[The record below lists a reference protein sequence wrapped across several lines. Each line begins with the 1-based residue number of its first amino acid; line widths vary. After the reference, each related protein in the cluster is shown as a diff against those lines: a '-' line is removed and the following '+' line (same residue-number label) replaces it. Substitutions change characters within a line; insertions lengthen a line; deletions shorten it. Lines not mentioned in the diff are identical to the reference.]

1 MCAFVLINLA
11 VTNVLLFRHSS
22 PASNTIQTNVNPE
35 FDPEFD
41 PIPTDNLARDIG
53 DRSIYPQDK
62 SIEIARQETQ
72 ANQKN
77 PVKKKEVDIAQRT
90 EDSLDDFKNEIMNFL
105 NEEVFKIKDE
115 ITKIKK
121 RYNDDQAPV
130 LTPDPIEQNI
140 ANAQTS
146 VPSNPVNR
154 AEPAPQLLG
163 IDIIEGDTIENTL
176 DRKLKASGNAMFN
189 QGVKQLALNKFSRDG
204 IFTDQVKL
212 TQYAVDLNNEVTD
225 GYEVGQEFKS
235 LKDVVDELLISHPNI
250 LAKSQE
256 TEADRIGIEIAK
268 TGLLPTLDM
277 SLRWGHED
285 TWSDNQ
291 TTDNENHHLKRN
303 FNLSFKYNL
312 IDFGFTDAEIVRNNK
327 KYLSSLYGLIRLKQD
342 VALNTIKAYIDTLK
356 NKEMMNLVAN
366 HAAKVDEIYQYT
378 EESLG
383 VGLSNTSELKLLETS
398 LNRVKINHLAAFNNF
413 EDSRAAFKAK
423 AFFLPPIDFD
433 PFKFTPDV
441 NINFFSGHPFADVIH
456 IAKKNHPTLIGAE
469 YDIDEAR
476 AKLEAASALNMPTL
490 DFELDGYSNKNEY
503 YGGAT
508 AFDRDYTTTMLVLRY
523 NIFDGGKIKKEESKA
538 RVELNSV
545 TDLKDHRVLE
555 VEESARLAWNAYRTL
570 EKQTGY
576 YKTQLQSSVDSL
588 DAALQR
594 YALNEGSLMDIY
606 EKQTILHETQRNFT
620 IAYYDFIYS
629 YFRVLHATGSLLEPF
644 YKESDN
650 RMYGKGF

>member
-11 VTNVLLFRHSS
+11 VTNYLFFRHSS

-41 PIPTDNLARDIG
+41 PIPTDNLVRGIG
-53 DRSIYPQDK
+53 NSSIYPEDK
-62 SIEIARQETQ
+62 SVEIARQKTQ

-77 PVKKKEVDIAQRT
+77 PVKKKEVDVAQRT
-90 EDSLDDFKNEIMNFL
+90 EDSLNDFKNEMMNFF
-105 NEEVFKIKDE
+105 NEEVVAIKDE
-115 ITKIKK
+115 ITKINE
-121 RYNDDQAPV
+121 RYNDEQAPV
-130 LTPDPIEQNI
+130 LTPDPIEQLI

-154 AEPAPQLLG
+154 VEPAPQLLG
-163 IDIIEGDTIENTL
+163 IDN
-176 DRKLKASGNAMFN
+176 N

-204 IFTDQVKL
+204 IFTDQPKL
-212 TQYAVDLNNEVTD
+212 TKYAVNLNNEVTD
-225 GYEVGQEFKS
+225 GYEVGQQFMS
-235 LKDVVDELLISHPNI
+235 LKDVVDKLLSSHPEI

-256 TEADRIGIEIAK
+256 VAADRIGIEIAE
-268 TGLLPTLDM
+268 TGLLPTLD
-277 SLRWGHED
+277 STLRWGHED
-285 TWSDNQ
+285 TWADNQ

-312 IDFGFTDAEIVRNNK
+312 VDFGFTDAEIVRNNK
-327 KYLSSLYGLIRLKQD
+327 KYLSSLYELIRLKQD

-366 HAAKVDEIYQYT
+366 HAAKVDEIYKYT
-378 EESLG
+378 EESLE

-413 EDSRAAFKAK
+413 EDSRASFKAK
-423 AFFLPPIDFD
+423 AFFLPPVDFD
-433 PFKFTPDV
+433 PFKFSPDV
-441 NINFFSGHPFADVIH
+441 NTKYFSGHPFNDVIQ
-456 IAKKNHPTLIGAE
+456 IAKKNHPTLIAAE
-469 YDIDEAR
+469 YDVDEAR
-476 AKLEAASALNMPTL
+476 AKVKASSALNMPTL

-508 AFDRDYTTTMLVLRY
+508 AFDRDYTTAMLVLRY

-538 RVELNSV
+538 KVELNSV
-545 TDLKDHRVLE
+545 TDMKEHRVLE
-555 VEESARLAWNAYRTL
+555 VEESVRLAWNAYRTL

-576 YKTQLQSSVDSL
+576 YKTQLQSSTDSL
-588 DAALQR
+588 NAAVQR

-620 IAYYDFIYS
+620 ITHYDFIYS
-629 YFRVLHATGSLLEPF
+629 YFRILHATGSLLEPF
-644 YKESDN
+644 YKEGDN
-650 RMYGKGF
+650 RQYSKGVKSQR